1 MRKLMIPALLVA
13 AAAIPAPAFAAGT
26 YYVRNDT
33 QRPVIC
39 AARLPRSQASVA
51 VALRPGGE
59 WSQATERDDSRTL
72 TCEAGARRQRF
83 RIVSGQRYALRED
96 RGGGLWLRAL
106 DGR

>member
-1 MRKLMIPALLVA
+1 MRKFMLPAVVVA
-13 AAAIPAPAFAAGT
+13 AAAMPAPAFAAGT

-33 QRPVIC
+33 LRPVIC

-59 WSQATERDDSRTL
+59 WSQETGRDGPRTL
-72 TCEAGARRQRF
+72 TCEAGSRWQRF
-83 RIVSGQRYALRED
+83 RLVSGQRYALRED
-96 RGGGLWLRAL
+96 RGGGLWLRTL

>member
-1 MRKLMIPALLVA
+1 MRKLIPAAVIVA
-13 AAAIPAPAFAAGT
+13 AATASAPAFAAGT

-39 AARLPRSQASVA
+39 AARLPRSEASVA

-59 WSQATERDDSRTL
+59 WSHATERDDPRTL
-72 TCEAGARRQRF
+72 TCEAGSRRQRF
-83 RIVSGQRYALRED
+83 RIASGQRYALRED
-96 RGGGLWLRAL
+96 RGGGLWLRTL